1 MMYTSIDKYIWIN
14 KISRYP
20 FYLLIHLKMK
30 NRQFFILLTVI
41 IVLSCIFYSKLNT
54 LERIESV
61 NRNIDTNVAHM
72 YDDIND
78 KMEDMQYSID
88 EILNTVYGL

>member
-1 MMYTSIDKYIWIN
+1 
-14 KISRYP
+14 
-20 FYLLIHLKMK
+20 MK

>member
-1 MMYTSIDKYIWIN
+1 
-14 KISRYP
+14 
-20 FYLLIHLKMK
+20 MK
-30 NRQFFILLTVI
+30 NRQFFILLAII
-41 IVLSCIFYSKLNT
+41 IVLSCIFYSKIDT

-61 NRNIDTNVAHM
+61 NRNIDANVAHM

-88 EILNTVYGL
+88 EILNTVYSL